1 MANER
6 AARLP
11 SVSAV
16 NPDFG
21 GKDMRFKR
29 KAITLLAA
37 LAGITCA
44 VGPCQV
50 ESWKVAL
57 GPVFNGDTLYGGVEL
72 EFANGFDVIVP
83 VAPLG
88 DNLGG
93 GWLD

>member
-1 MANER
+1 MANDGR
-6 AARLP
+6 RGCP
-11 SVSAV
+11 DVSAV
-16 NPDFG
+16 DPDFG
-21 GKDMRFKR
+21 GKDMFRK

-37 LAGITCA
+37 LAGVTCA

-50 ESWKVAL
+50 ESWNVAL

-83 VAPLG
+83 MAPLG